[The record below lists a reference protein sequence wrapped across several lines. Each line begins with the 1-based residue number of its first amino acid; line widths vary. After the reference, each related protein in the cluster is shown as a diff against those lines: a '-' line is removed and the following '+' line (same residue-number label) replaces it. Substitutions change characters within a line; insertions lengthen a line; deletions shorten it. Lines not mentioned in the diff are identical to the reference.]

1 MIIKIKKAC
10 KAKGVPEKYAE
21 RIQKTFAI
29 DKEENIEGCVD
40 LFKEN
45 ILPAIQEAESGA
57 KATAEEAAKKAAIE
71 AYEKEHGLKDGKVV
85 EKKPDVKLDGLD
97 SNVKALI
104 ESQNAQITKL
114 TEAVTGM
121 NGMLVVMVAVVLY

>member
-1 MIIKIKKAC
+1 
-10 KAKGVPEKYAE
+10 
-21 RIQKTFAI
+21 
-29 DKEENIEGCVD
+29 
-40 LFKEN
+40 
-45 ILPAIQEAESGA
+45 
-57 KATAEEAAKKAAIE
+57 
-71 AYEKEHGLKDGKVV
+71 VV